1 MAQFIEPLV
10 APKLA
15 FSEAACLPIGNDRA
29 MSTEHDYIEAKAA
42 WLRENPG
49 ATPSEVERACREI
62 AERLGL

>member
-15 FSEAACLPIGNDRA
+15 FSEAVCPPIGNDRA
-29 MSTEHDYIEAKAA
+29 MSTEHDYIEAKTA
-42 WLRENPG
+42 WLREHPG
-49 ATPSEVERACREI
+49 ATPEEVERACQEI